1 MKLLVIKTSKSL
13 ISNAPP
19 PGKGL
24 SSNAQPPG
32 RALPENAPGGWTR
45 LDLTDA

>member
-24 SSNAQPPG
+24 SSNAQPLG
-32 RALPENAPGGWTR
+32 RALQENAPGGWAC